1 MKLLKQIAWK
11 IYNKITNYEQ
21 KITDEFEYELWKG
34 LESEYYDLLKRLKKD
49 MNNGNDEDRFV
60 SGEYVA
66 YHAVW
71 NNLHDRYFLICKKLG
86 RLDEFNA
93 LKDTRISFEYCD
105 TCTNDKGCITCNNV
119 DQWEGGE
126 NEVK

>member
-21 KITDEFEYELWKG
+21 KITDEFEYELWKQ
-34 LESEYYDLLKRLKKD
+34 LESKYYNLAKRRENSIK
-49 MNNGNDEDRFV
+49 NGTCSSVFTQ
-60 SGEYVA
+60 GEYIA
-66 YHAVW
+66 YHTVW
-71 NNLHDRYFLICKKLG
+71 NNIHDRYFHICKKLN

-105 TCTNDKGCITCNNV
+105 TCTNDKGCITCNNG
-119 DQWEGGE
+119 DQW
-126 NEVK
+126 K